1 MSSQARRIQ
10 SIAQLLAIVASAGS
24 GVLAR
29 SHATSVACFSSA
41 AFAPSTL
48 TGSSSQWAP
57 SCRRHF
63 AVHSPVGATQ
73 QNAKCPSF
81 SKRTG
86 VFKMNMSF
94 FGGISSEGGLQ
105 RIDKEAMMEIIED
118 IANSSREECGYVVID
133 VRGYDEIEYTGK
145 LHEVVET
152 LPLPYIAEG
161 ALTMDDEDF
170 EEQFGFEKPRFDET
184 IVFSCKAGIRSVSAA
199 QLAKMAGYTDVMD
212 YMGGSNDWF
221 S

>member
-10 SIAQLLAIVASAGS
+10 YTAQLLAIVASAGS
-24 GVLAR
+24 GVWAR

-41 AFAPSTL
+41 AFAPSTSTTSL
-48 TGSSSQWAP
+48 WTPSSSRPFAIHAP
-57 SCRRHF
+57 VNLVQHNTKIR
-63 AVHSPVGATQ
+63 AL
-73 QNAKCPSF
+73 
-81 SKRTG
+81 SKREG
-86 VFKMNMSF
+86 VLKLNMSF
-94 FGGISSEGGLQ
+94 FGGVSSEGGLK

-161 ALTMDDEDF
+161 ALAMDDEDF
-170 EEQFGFEKPRFDET
+170 EDQFGFEKPKFDET

-212 YMGGSNDWF
+212 YMGGSNDW
-221 S
+221 